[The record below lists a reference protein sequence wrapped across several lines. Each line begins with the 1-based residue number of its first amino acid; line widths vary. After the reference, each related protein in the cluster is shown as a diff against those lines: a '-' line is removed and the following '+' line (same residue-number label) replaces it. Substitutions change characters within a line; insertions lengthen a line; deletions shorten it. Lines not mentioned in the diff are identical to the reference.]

1 MVGREKPVGVKTR
14 GLDRVQRCC
23 GGESSRPPQSVRG
36 GVWES
41 GARAGCPGKRK
52 GGGGGW
58 GPPRRDKWKGGGLRG
73 RSSTSRGRRLRW
85 AGGSTHRR
93 GQTGGRGG
101 EERDKHGEQHNQ
113 GERANRHTG
122 PRTDNGQTWCAT
134 LAKRDSGRGGGHGG
148 GGGGQRAPPPPLPP
162 SSAACAGRVA
172 CGGRGHRAAAASGA
186 PAGAPPTPAP
196 ASTGVVAGSP
206 PSASPPPPPS
216 AGCPP
221 HPTGALNRRRG
232 GGGVGRHDR
241 LGAPG
246 RQRRVSASAAS
257 ASSLWHAPWPPAR
270 QGGRWRTR
278 RPRVRAAAAGEGA
291 GAACEVRKEGGRR
304 GWNGARGEVSVTRVF
319 CRGGRERSVR
329 CGKADGRRRG
339 WPRLGWPRV
348 CASRGGLARARA
360 RVADV
365 PSIARFAARRGYAA
379 ATLRRPHFGAG
390 CLS

>member
-148 GGGGQRAPPPPLPP
+148 GGGGQRAPPPPPP
-162 SSAACAGRVA
+162 LQCGVCREGSLWWPWPPGRRRERRARGGTPHASTRVY
-172 CGGRGHRAAAASGA
+172 GGRGRV
-186 PAGAPPTPAP
+186 PTVRLPPTPP
-196 ASTGVVAGSP
+196 RGGVPTTPHGGSQST
-206 PSASPPPPPS
+206 
-216 AGCPP
+216 
-221 HPTGALNRRRG
+221 TRRRRG
-232 GGGVGRHDR
+232 GPPRPARGAGQAAARVCLGGVC
-241 LGAPG
+241 
-246 RQRRVSASAAS
+246 Q
-257 ASSLWHAPWPPAR
+257 
-270 QGGRWRTR
+270 
-278 RPRVRAAAAGEGA
+278 
-291 GAACEVRKEGGRR
+291 
-304 GWNGARGEVSVTRVF
+304 
-319 CRGGRERSVR
+319 
-329 CGKADGRRRG
+329 
-339 WPRLGWPRV
+339 
-348 CASRGGLARARA
+348 
-360 RVADV
+360 
-365 PSIARFAARRGYAA
+365 
-379 ATLRRPHFGAG
+379 
-390 CLS
+390 